1 MAISDVKVTIDVQE
15 PTRLLGFGNVVILSA
30 KDGGHEYK
38 EYYELT
44 EVETDFAKTTDEYKM
59 AKAILDQDNA
69 PEKVAIYCID
79 NAETSKTLADGL
91 AEIYNKDFYFIVMP
105 ENTPAKVLTVAA
117 KLDELKN
124 GKIIVTRVA
133 DETNLATYGANT
145 VKYENLVIFYHETE
159 GEYPDAALVGQL
171 GSLPVGSI
179 TWKAKTLKN
188 ITADEEMTKTKLTN
202 IHNNGAIAYVV
213 KAGDKVTS
221 EGITHAGEYIDVV
234 HSKDYLINNIQ
245 YAVQKQI
252 NKSEKVPYTNTGIAS
267 LEATVISVLQQA
279 FIQGII
285 AETNNVAEYTTNF
298 PDVSQTSEADR
309 KDRKY
314 ELGQFEFR
322 IAGAIHTAVIKGTL
336 TY

>member
-30 KDGGHEYK
+30 KDGGHAYK
-38 EYYELT
+38 EYYELA
-44 EVETDFAKTTDEYKM
+44 EVEKDFANSTDEYKM

-69 PEKVAIYCID
+69 PEKVAVYCVD
-79 NAETSKTLADGL
+79 SATSETLADGL

-105 ENTPAKVLTVAA
+105 ENTPAKVLAVAA

-133 DETNLATYGANT
+133 DTTNLATYKENT
-145 VKYENLVIFYHETE
+145 VKYENLVIFYHEVE

-188 ITADEEMTKTKLTN
+188 ITADEEITKTELIN
-202 IHNNGAIAYVV
+202 IHEAGAIAYVV

-221 EGITHAGEYIDVV
+221 EGITHSGEYIDVV

-252 NKSEKVPYTNTGIAS
+252 NKSEKIPYTNTGIAS
-267 LEATVISVLQQA
+267 LEAVVISVLQQA
-279 FIQGII
+279 FTQGII
-285 AETNNVAEYTTNF
+285 AETKNVPEYTTNF
-298 PDVSQTSEADR
+298 PDVSHTTEADR

-314 ELGQFEFR
+314 ELGTFEFR
-322 IAGAIHTAVIKGTL
+322 IAGAIHTALIKGTL